1 MDVFI
6 GNDLV
11 DLQEERTPERS
22 LNPRFPQR
30 ILSESELAAYASSS
44 HPEIFLWQA
53 WAAKETAYKIVKQ
66 QKPDIAFSPCAF
78 VWHPDDQAVVW
89 HGIRQPVTLTTTPD
103 YVYAQ
108 GSHPATKLYHAIGTA
123 QELLNSDPSWFSPD
137 EESHTQRPLSR
148 AVRLLAKREL
158 ALIWGGTPSQWR
170 FTKSPVGQPL
180 ADLVGRAAG
189 PLPLSFTHHGRF
201 VAAAFP
207 LPEVDKS

>member
-11 DLQEERTPERS
+11 DLQEEGTPDRS

-30 ILSESELAAYASSS
+30 ILSESELAAHGASP

-66 QKPDIAFSPCAF
+66 QRPDIPFSPSAF
-78 VWHPDDQAVVW
+78 VWHPAVHVVVW
-89 HGIRQPVTLTTTPD
+89 REIRQPVTLITTPD

-108 GSHPATKLYHAIGTA
+108 GSHPATKLHHAIGAA
-123 QELLNSDPSWFSPD
+123 QELMNGDPYWFNPD
-137 EESHTQRPLSR
+137 EESHTQRPLSW

-158 ALIWGGTPSQWR
+158 ALIWGGDPSQWR
-170 FTKSPVGQPL
+170 FSKSPVGQPL
-180 ADLVGRAAG
+180 GHQDGRKVG
-189 PLPLSFTHHGRF
+189 PIPLSFTHHGRF
-201 VAAAFP
+201 VAVAFP
-207 LPEVDKS
+207 QPDGT